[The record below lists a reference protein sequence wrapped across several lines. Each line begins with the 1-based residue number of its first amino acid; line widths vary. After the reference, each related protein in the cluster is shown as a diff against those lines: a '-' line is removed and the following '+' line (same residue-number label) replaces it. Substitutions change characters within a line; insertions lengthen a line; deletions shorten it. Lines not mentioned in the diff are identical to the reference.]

1 MDLEDKTAA
10 VLGHLGAV
18 AVEVAA
24 GDVASWA
31 GRPFVHPRRVQL
43 GISRQQVEKLA
54 EAYRGRQ
61 TEWFY
66 IARELD
72 EASATP
78 RRLELEK
85 ALMLVVRTACP
96 PWAPCLASH
105 HCVRLCCHTQP
116 TAAGLRDAAH
126 TGDAAEVRRLLA
138 SGVDPNA
145 ADGYGRTALIEAS
158 GTGREEVVSV
168 LAAGGALLDIGR
180 RDGQTALM
188 WAASQNHPRVVKRL
202 LELGADHSAVD
213 RHGCTA
219 LDIAE
224 ARDIAGDAAAEA
236 AVAQAAARPSS
247 VGQSSQTVT
256 LLRQWKEL
264 SGLAGSLQGA
274 APWGK

>member
-1 MDLEDKTAA
+1 M
-10 VLGHLGAV
+10 
-18 AVEVAA
+18 
-24 GDVASWA
+24 
-31 GRPFVHPRRVQL
+31 
-43 GISRQQVEKLA
+43 
-54 EAYRGRQ
+54 
-61 TEWFY
+61 
-66 IARELD
+66 
-72 EASATP
+72 
-78 RRLELEK
+78 
-85 ALMLVVRTACP
+85 
-96 PWAPCLASH
+96 
-105 HCVRLCCHTQP
+105 
-116 TAAGLRDAAH
+116 
-126 TGDAAEVRRLLA
+126 RRLLA

-145 ADGYGRTALIEAS
+145 ADGYGRTALHEAS
-158 GTGREEVVSV
+158 GTGQEEVVSI
-168 LAAGGALLDIGR
+168 LAAGGAKLDTGR

-188 WAASQNHPRVVKRL
+188 WAAGQNHPRVVKRL

-224 ARDIAGDAAAEA
+224 ARDTAAGDTAAEA